1 MLPLGG
7 FVNGVPIIIRT
18 LAFPGETVMDVLA
31 STQTRLLTATAVL
44 VGGGTVCG
52 GPLGAIASSVAGGRC
67 CQ

>member
-44 VGGGTVCG
+44 VGGTVCG
-52 GPLGAIASSVAGGRC
+52 GPPGGHRLLGGWGRC